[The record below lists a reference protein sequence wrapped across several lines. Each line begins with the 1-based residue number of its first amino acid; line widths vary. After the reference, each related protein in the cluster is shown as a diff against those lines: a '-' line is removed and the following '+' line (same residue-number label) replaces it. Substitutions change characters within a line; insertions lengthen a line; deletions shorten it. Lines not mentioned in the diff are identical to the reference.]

1 MEGLSRLKASNL
13 SVADETYLVV
23 VYPQHM
29 VDKSLILV
37 VEGLSQ
43 LTDNT
48 HILSESVD
56 KNLIL
61 LVGGLSRLI
70 DSNLSVA
77 DETYLV
83 VVYPHKTSLLA

>member
-1 MEGLSRLKASNL
+1 VEGLSRLKASNL

-29 VDKSLILV
+29 VDKSLILA
-37 VEGLSQ
+37 VEGLSL

-70 DSNLSVA
+70 ASNLSVA
-77 DETYLV
+77 D
-83 VVYPHKTSLLA
+83 